1 MQFSRLSVVV
11 AAALTLN
18 LVGLDLPVAPNTR
31 SLLASATAQTA
42 SDPWTEGRRLL
53 EQGLQQ
59 LDTSYYQEAFSSF
72 QSALRIYRGDLTR
85 AFNPQESSYGEAWA
99 LNGLGSLYWHV
110 RQNQQALEYFQQ
122 ALPIIQSVGSRHG
135 EATVLMNL
143 GVLYKELNQDPKAIE
158 HLQQALPIFR
168 AVSDREGEAKTL
180 MNLGTT
186 FNRLDQSQQAIDYFQ
201 QALYIQQEI
210 RNRQDEA
217 LTLTNLAASYGG
229 LKEYQKAID
238 YYRQALPIFRELGN
252 QDMEGNLLASIGKL
266 YVDYD
271 SPQSAI
277 QFLQQSLEVRESIR
291 AANRQLPPQMQ
302 KSYIDSFADDY
313 RLLANLLTQQNREA
327 EAQQVLGLLK

>member
-18 LVGLDLPVAPNTR
+18 WVGLDLPVAPNTR

-42 SDPWTEGRRLL
+42 SDPWTEARRLL
-53 EQGLQQ
+53 AQGEQQRK
-59 LDTSYYQEAFSSF
+59 TSYYQEAFSSF

-85 AFNPQESSYGEAWA
+85 AFNPQESSFGEASA
-99 LNGLGSLYWHV
+99 LNSIGTLYWHV
-110 RQNQQALEYFQQ
+110 NQNQQALEYFQQ
-122 ALPIIQSVGSRHG
+122 ALPIFQSVGSRIG
-135 EATVLMNL
+135 EAGVLMNL
-143 GVLYKELNQDPKAIE
+143 GVSYAELNQDQKAIE

-180 MNLGTT
+180 MNLGAS

-201 QALYIQQEI
+201 QALTIQQEI

-217 LTLTNLAASYGG
+217 LTLTNLAVIYGS
-229 LKEYQKAID
+229 LREYQQAID
-238 YYRQALPIFRELGN
+238 YYRQALPIFRELDN
-252 QDMEGNLLASIGKL
+252 RDMEGNLLASIGRL

-291 AANRQLPPQMQ
+291 AANQQLPPQMQ
-302 KSYIDSFADDY
+302 KSYVDSFADDY

-327 EAQQVLGLLK
+327 EAQQILERLK